1 MTGVGRMSL
10 PRLATDFLTG
20 LTLAGG
26 DHDGQPFTVLPWE
39 RRFIR
44 GAFRAAGDSALT
56 VGRGNGES
64 ALVAGIAAA
73 VVDPVGPSHG
83 RRREVVCV
91 AASFDQSRI
100 IIEDVLALLRERHD
114 LDDRAT
120 WRKQDSANRATLG
133 FRESGCR
140 IRCIGSDPGRAHGLR
155 PALALLDEPSQWE
168 PGRIGCSKRSGSGW
182 GRFRSL
188 G

>member
-1 MTGVGRMSL
+1 MRLVADTVGYLGSVR
-10 PRLATDFLTG
+10 
-20 LTLAGG
+20 LAGG
-26 DHDGQPFTVLPWE
+26 DHDGERFTVLPRE

-44 GAFRAAGDSALT
+44 GAFRGLGDSALT
-56 VGRGNGES
+56 VGRGNGKS

-73 VVDPVGPSHG
+73 MVDPDGTLHG

-100 IIEDVLALLRERHD
+100 FEDVLAFLGERYD
-114 LDDRAT
+114 LGDRSA
-120 WRKQDSANRATLG
+120 WRKQDSANRATLE

-140 IRCIGSDPGRAHGLR
+140 IRCIGSDPDRAHGLR

-168 PGRIGCSKRSGSGW
+168 PGRADRMLQAWSCPG
-182 GRFRSL
+182 FVD
-188 G
+188 